1 MNPLRSWKTGLCLL
15 GIILATSLS
24 GGLIGHGIARR
35 QLDARNN
42 PENWNEHVTQEFDRL
57 VKPTPEQDVRIQAHL
72 DRAVRELQAIR
83 METIARSTNVIGRL
97 IVEVE
102 KELTPEQRQAFEAM
116 KPKPSDMTLDLLNVE
131 PKSGRKP

>member
-1 MNPLRSWKTGLCLL
+1 MNPLRSGKTALCLV
-15 GIILATSLS
+15 GIIVATALS
-24 GGLIGHGIARR
+24 GALIGHLIARR

-42 PENWNEHVTQEFDRL
+42 PENWNEHVSREFDRL
-57 VKPTPEQDVRIQAHL
+57 VKPTPEQDTRIQAHL
-72 DRAVRELQAIR
+72 DQAVRELQAIR

-102 KELTPEQRQAFEAM
+102 KELTPAQRQAFEAM

-131 PKSGRKP
+131 PKPGGER

>member
-1 MNPLRSWKTGLCLL
+1 MNPLRSWKAGLCLL

-42 PENWNEHVTQEFDRL
+42 PENWNEHVSREFDRL
-57 VKPTPEQDVRIQAHL
+57 VKPTPEQDARIQAHL
-72 DRAVRELQAIR
+72 DRALRELQAIR

-97 IVEVE
+97 IIEVE
-102 KELTPEQRQAFEAM
+102 KELTPAQQHAFEAM

-131 PKSGRKP
+131 SKSGGKP